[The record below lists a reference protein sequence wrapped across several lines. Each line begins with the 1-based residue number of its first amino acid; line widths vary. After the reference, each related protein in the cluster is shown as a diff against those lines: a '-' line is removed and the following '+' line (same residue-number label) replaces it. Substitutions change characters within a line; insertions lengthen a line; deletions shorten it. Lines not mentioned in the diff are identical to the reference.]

1 MRGIAL
7 LLAAAVILAV
17 FAPAASACINDREVV
32 ATEKEFKSSY
42 IDQQV
47 PAPAPEYNKEPE
59 PAPDNKLWV
68 LGGSGL
74 GIALLGGALVLGY
87 MRPKS
92 TV

>member
-1 MRGIAL
+1 M
-7 LLAAAVILAV
+7 AAAVILAV
-17 FAPAASACINDREVV
+17 FAPAASACINDREVI

-59 PAPDNKLWV
+59 PDNKLWV

-74 GIALLGGALVLGY
+74 GIALLGGALVLGC